1 MRTAHPLPPLIPG
14 NPQRDPVLGAQ
25 LLQLGHDAVG
35 DDDAAGCVQGI
46 HEGGQEIE
54 LVLDGVGEEVGVE
67 EDGVRGLEGG
77 VVLEEEGG
85 WGLGDLADDLV
96 GGRFFGELDT

>member
-1 MRTAHPLPPLIPG
+1 M
-14 NPQRDPVLGAQ
+14 
-25 LLQLGHDAVG
+25 
-35 DDDAAGCVQGI
+35 
-46 HEGGQEIE
+46 
-54 LVLDGVGEEVGVE
+54 LDGVGEEVGVE